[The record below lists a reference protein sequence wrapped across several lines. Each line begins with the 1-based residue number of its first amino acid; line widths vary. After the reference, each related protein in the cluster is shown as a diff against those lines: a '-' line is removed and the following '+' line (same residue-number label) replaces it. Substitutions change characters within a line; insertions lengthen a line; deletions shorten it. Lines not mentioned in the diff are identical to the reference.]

1 MSLITTV
8 RLFPR
13 LHVASEEYHYSLSKK
28 KVSEAVD
35 TEDKLLSIDALGVVM
50 IQHGEEFGEES
61 AFGTF
66 VHSFLLSSVE
76 LNIDSRHFAGQL
88 GQSPLPGSNAPRG
101 ILGSI
106 PRDLPCVYP
115 EGGR

>member
-35 TEDKLLSIDALGVVM
+35 TEEKLLSIDALGVVM
-50 IQHGEEFGEES
+50 IQHGEEFGDES
-61 AFGTF
+61 AFGIF
-66 VHSFLLSSVE
+66 FHSLLLSIIEV
-76 LNIDSRHFAGQL
+76 NTD
-88 GQSPLPGSNAPRG
+88 
-101 ILGSI
+101 
-106 PRDLPCVYP
+106 
-115 EGGR
+115 